1 VRRKGIIKALLW
13 HAEAM
18 EKQNCQAI
26 LAVHLVLLLSPGK
39 HKDPK
44 EEGRQVSEV
53 ASTAE

>member
-13 HAEAM
+13 HAEAI